1 MTFDLLL
8 SKSQQVFLAAPQM
21 VYKKWIVAIC
31 EAARE
36 DEGKKKNLKLH
47 TGGYESGIPDI
58 RKSRL
63 NVKSSFDYVMIYS
76 VYIICRITFIS
87 PKMSL

>member
-36 DEGKKKNLKLH
+36 DEGKKKTSNCILEVMKV
-47 TGGYESGIPDI
+47 ESLIFVSQG
-58 RKSRL
+58 
-63 NVKSSFDYVMIYS
+63 
-76 VYIICRITFIS
+76 
-87 PKMSL
+87 